1 MADPD
6 EMMKRMK
13 DEARAEDEA
22 ARKEEDYELRV
33 DAARRKLRKKM
44 PVLFRPIGEGVL
56 PSEDSYMRGH
66 SFVDPRVDRD
76 RAVLQ
81 ASGVETSPEGSQYE
95 GVRVYDDNQ
104 AFRPTR
110 VGDTS
115 RRYMFKQRGVMPAAV
130 ITTPNLGKI
139 KTEVMTE
146 EGRPV
151 AALDRMV
158 ALAEF
163 NKRIENAKTKL
174 SGDNDL
180 TPEMEEAL
188 FQVMAVEARRLNLA
202 DAELA
207 RNLKELE
214 VMAEAEAV
222 GIEGAGGVLPVS
234 RLKGT
239 AGDYRARSRR
249 EN

>member
-1 MADPD
+1 
-6 EMMKRMK
+6 
-13 DEARAEDEA
+13 
-22 ARKEEDYELRV
+22 
-33 DAARRKLRKKM
+33 
-44 PVLFRPIGEGVL
+44 
-56 PSEDSYMRGH
+56 
-66 SFVDPRVDRD
+66 
-76 RAVLQ
+76 
-81 ASGVETSPEGSQYE
+81 
-95 GVRVYDDNQ
+95 
-104 AFRPTR
+104 
-110 VGDTS
+110 
-115 RRYMFKQRGVMPAAV
+115 
-130 ITTPNLGKI
+130 
-139 KTEVMTE
+139 MTE

-207 RNLKELE
+207 RSLKELE